1 MNVHTQRFTA
11 IASVANS
18 RRGRVRRLR
27 RSCRPS
33 DDDDDDDD
41 ATLGEELLEVVEEGA
56 ALSAVVIGIYM
67 LAGGSIVGLGLIIRR
82 AVVSRSCRPIMR
94 KGKHAKTEDDES
106 I

>member
-41 ATLGEELLEVVEEGA
+41 ATLLPRP
-56 ALSAVVIGIYM
+56 ALVLV
-67 LAGGSIVGLGLIIRR
+67 LVL
-82 AVVSRSCRPIMR
+82 
-94 KGKHAKTEDDES
+94 
-106 I
+106 

>member
-41 ATLGEELLEVVEEGA
+41 DATLLPWLVLV
-56 ALSAVVIGIYM
+56 L
-67 LAGGSIVGLGLIIRR
+67 
-82 AVVSRSCRPIMR
+82 
-94 KGKHAKTEDDES
+94 
-106 I
+106 